1 MRHVAYLLNTSG
13 LAVQNSLYEE
23 GTAANSKRKSGFGDN
38 EVTSKLQMHTS
49 QQTHRL
55 WHSCFCALDFVHIMQ
70 PHHGQKL
77 LLALQWHVLS
87 NCVEAQY

>member
-1 MRHVAYLLNTSG
+1 MSGDFAINAWWCCNTQRLLCMRHVAYLLNTSG

-23 GTAANSKRKSGFGDN
+23 GTAASSKRKSEFGDN

-55 WHSCFCALDFVHIMQ
+55 WRSFV
-70 PHHGQKL
+70 P
-77 LLALQWHVLS
+77 
-87 NCVEAQY
+87 